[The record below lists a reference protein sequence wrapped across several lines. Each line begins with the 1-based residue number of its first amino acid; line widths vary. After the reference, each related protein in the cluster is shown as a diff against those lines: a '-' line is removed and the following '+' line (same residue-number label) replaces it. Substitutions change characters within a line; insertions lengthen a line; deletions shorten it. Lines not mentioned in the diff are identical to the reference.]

1 MEGAFT
7 GESKRTSKAMSGER
21 LDEMISSL
29 SLQANNG
36 KVQLVEGEGKG
47 EETFVEE
54 HRENNAFILSLRQSP
69 APLAMEAS
77 GTAPGTGFLHNL
89 TTVQREKLFQ
99 LWGMIFKYLG
109 QPYDSEPSRK
119 RKEVSMAMLRQTQ
132 LEAYQNE
139 RVSEQETDALDAN
152 PLTMEL
158 FAQFGT
164 DDPDRILLRFL
175 RARKWLVPDAFNM
188 LTDALK
194 WRHSI
199 NLRQLML
206 EGERRIKLE
215 LLEGG
220 KNYFWREDRRGG
232 LVCYIRSRLHDR
244 NAQTLQE
251 SIDFTV
257 YTVEVGRRLRSNDEQ
272 LVTVVFDLKDAPLA
286 SLDIGTMQF
295 MVQALQ
301 SFYPEILGK
310 CLVMDAPWIFNG
322 FWKLVKPLLDPVVA
336 AKIEFIKQEDL
347 IKYMEE
353 EAIPLEYGGDSRFE
367 FKYVLPNLDDYPRTP
382 NEPISEL
389 LLARMEV
396 LKSRFIESSREI
408 YSLVTRVEDPVE
420 LETLLVPLRERRDE
434 IKTQLQSC
442 YKEMDGLVL
451 PRNFYHRIGVL
462 DDDGGINW
470 DNYKQPPPPLD
481 MRASAPP
488 TLGK

>member
-1 MEGAFT
+1 
-7 GESKRTSKAMSGER
+7 
-21 LDEMISSL
+21 
-29 SLQANNG
+29 
-36 KVQLVEGEGKG
+36 
-47 EETFVEE
+47 
-54 HRENNAFILSLRQSP
+54 
-69 APLAMEAS
+69 
-77 GTAPGTGFLHNL
+77 
-89 TTVQREKLFQ
+89 
-99 LWGMIFKYLG
+99 
-109 QPYDSEPSRK
+109 
-119 RKEVSMAMLRQTQ
+119 MAMLRQTQ